1 MPAFTVKVKWG
12 KETFDQVEVNTD
24 EEPMLFKAQL
34 FALTGV
40 QPQSQKVMLK
50 GALLKDDPSGWNP
63 LKPKLKNGVTL
74 LMMGTKD
81 EDALVALKES
91 EKPKFAEDMDDSEL
105 QSAMKL
111 PAGLTNLGNTCYMNA
126 TVQCLK
132 TVPEFK
138 DALKQYLPSGAGG
151 SMAGFSMEDAATQI
165 TEAMRDLYKAMER
178 GQNIP
183 PLVLL
188 QVLHNAF
195 PRFAERGE
203 QGGYQQQDANECW
216 VELLDMIKQKLM
228 TKATEGFPSS
238 SVVDKYFGLEF
249 ATETKCVES
258 DDEPVVKSTEKFLQ
272 YSCYIDKDVKYLA
285 SGLKNR
291 LQENITKKSAILDR
305 DAEYIKTLKVSRLPG
320 YLTVQM
326 MRFQYK
332 QKDAVNAKI
341 LKDIKFPLVLD
352 VFELCSEELQEKLV
366 PMRTK
371 FKDHEDRLVE
381 QLSTLKS
388 KGGKDEALKK
398 DRELAEN
405 SPDLLEPSFFED
417 DIGSNN
423 SGYYELQAVLTHKGR
438 SSNSGHYVAWTRYKG
453 ESWIEC
459 NDDTIN
465 PIHVEDVMKLSGGGD
480 WHTAYILLYG
490 PRKLMKYQEES
501 KEQTENAPENM
512 EATSGDSKEEQ
523 KMETS

>member
-1 MPAFTVKVKWG
+1 MV
-12 KETFDQVEVNTD
+12 
-24 EEPMLFKAQL
+24 LFLQFL
-34 FALTGV
+34 
-40 QPQSQKVMLK
+40 
-50 GALLKDDPSGWNP
+50 
-63 LKPKLKNGVTL
+63 
-74 LMMGTKD
+74 
-81 EDALVALKES
+81 
-91 EKPKFAEDMDDSEL
+91 EDMDESEL

-132 TVPEFK
+132 TVPEFR
-138 DALKQYLPSGAGG
+138 DALKQYIRTGTSSG
-151 SMAGFSMEDAATQI
+151 MAGLGMGDAATQI

-178 GQNIP
+178 GQNFP

-216 VELLDMIKQKLM
+216 VELLGMIKQKLM
-228 TKATEGFPSS
+228 SKPSEGQAAASI
-238 SVVDKYFGLEF
+238 VDQYFGLDFE
-249 ATETKCVES
+249 TETKCVES
-258 DDEPVVKSTEKFLQ
+258 EEEPVVKSTEKFLQ
-272 YSCYIDKDVKYLA
+272 YSCYIDKEVKYLA
-285 SGLKNR
+285 TGLTNR
-291 LQENITKKSAILDR
+291 LQENITKKSPVLDR
-305 DAEYIKTLKVSRLPG
+305 DAEYVKTLKVSRLPG

-341 LKDIKFPLVLD
+341 LKDIKFPLILD
-352 VFELCSEELQEKLV
+352 VFDLCTADLQQRLV

-371 FKDHEDRLVE
+371 FKEHEDRVVE
-381 QLSTLKS
+381 HAGKLKT
-388 KGGKDEALKK
+388 KGGKEEALKK
-398 DRELAEN
+398 DRELAEA
-405 SPDLLEPSFFED
+405 SPDLLECSSFEG

-480 WHTAYILLYG
+480 WHTAYLLLYG
-490 PRKLMKYQEES
+490 PRKLMKYQKEEES
-501 KEQTENAPENM
+501 TATEAETISSNGA
-512 EATSGDSKEEQ
+512 SVKGDE

>member
-1 MPAFTVKVKWG
+1 
-12 KETFDQVEVNTD
+12 
-24 EEPMLFKAQL
+24 
-34 FALTGV
+34 
-40 QPQSQKVMLK
+40 MLK
-50 GALLKDDPSGWNP
+50 GALLKDDSAGWDA
-63 LKPKLKNGVTL
+63 LKPKLKNGATL

-81 EDALVALKES
+81 EDALVTVKDS
-91 EKPKFAEDMDDSEL
+91 EKTQFLEDMDDSEL
-105 QSAMKL
+105 QSAMQL

-132 TVPEFK
+132 SVPEFK
-138 DALKQYLPSGAGG
+138 EALKSYLPVGAGG
-151 SMAGFSMEDAATQI
+151 LGVGDAATQI

-178 GQNIP
+178 GQNFP

-216 VELLDMIKQKLM
+216 VELLGMIKQKLM
-228 TKATEGFPSS
+228 SKTTEGNPAT
-238 SVVDKYFGLEF
+238 SVVDQYFGLDF
-249 ATETKCVES
+249 ATETKCIES
-258 DDEPVVKSTEKFLQ
+258 EDEPVIKSTEKFLQ
-272 YSCYIDKDVKYLA
+272 YSCYIDKEVKYL
-285 SGLKNR
+285 STGLQNR
-291 LQENITKKSAILDR
+291 LQESLTKKSVVLDR
-305 DAEYIKTLKVSRLPG
+305 DAEYVKTLKVSRLPG

-341 LKDIKFPLVLD
+341 LKDIKFPLILD
-352 VFELCSEELQEKLV
+352 VFDLCTADLQQKLI

-371 FKDHEDRLVE
+371 FKDHEDRVVL
-381 QLSTLKS
+381 QAGKLKS
-388 KGGKDEALKK
+388 KGGKEEAFKK
-398 DRELAEN
+398 DRELAE
-405 SPDLLEPSFFED
+405 SCPDLLESSSFED
-417 DIGSNN
+417 DVGSNN

-438 SSNSGHYVAWTRYKG
+438 SSNSGHYVAWVRYKG

-465 PIHVEDVMKLSGGGD
+465 PIHVQDVMKLSGGGD
-480 WHTAYILLYG
+480 WHTAYLLLYG
-490 PRKLMKYQEES
+490 PRKLMKYEKDEENTATEAEENNL
-501 KEQTENAPENM
+501 KEA
-512 EATSGDSKEEQ
+512 DSKDTE

>member
-1 MPAFTVKVKWG
+1 M
-12 KETFDQVEVNTD
+12 D
-24 EEPMLFKAQL
+24 E
-34 FALTGV
+34 
-40 QPQSQKVMLK
+40 
-50 GALLKDDPSGWNP
+50 N
-63 LKPKLKNGVTL
+63 
-74 LMMGTKD
+74 
-81 EDALVALKES
+81 
-91 EKPKFAEDMDDSEL
+91 EL

-132 TVPEFK
+132 TVPEFRES
-138 DALKQYLPSGAGG
+138 LKQYTRTGGNAGMG
-151 SMAGFSMEDAATQI
+151 GLGMGDAPTQI

-178 GQNIP
+178 GQNFP

-216 VELLDMIKQKLM
+216 VELLGMIKQKLM
-228 TKATEGFPSS
+228 SKASTDVSS
-238 SVVDKYFGLEF
+238 SVVDQYFGLDF
-249 ATETKCVES
+249 ATETKCVETE
-258 DDEPVVKSTEKFLQ
+258 DEPVVKSTEKFLQ
-272 YSCYIDKDVKYLA
+272 YSCYIDKEVKYLA
-285 SGLKNR
+285 TGLKNR
-291 LQENITKKSAILDR
+291 LQENLTKKSSFLDR
-305 DAEYIKTLKVSRLPG
+305 DAEYIKTLTVSRLPG

-341 LKDIKFPLVLD
+341 LKDIKFPQILD
-352 VFELCSEELQEKLV
+352 VFDLCSEDLQQKLI

-371 FKDHEDRLVE
+371 FKDHEDRVVE
-381 QLSTLKS
+381 QADKLKS
-388 KGGKDEALKK
+388 KGGKEEALKK
-398 DRELAEN
+398 DRELAEA
-405 SPDLLEPSFFED
+405 STELLESSSFED

-438 SSNSGHYVAWTRYKG
+438 SSNSGHYVAWVRYKG
-453 ESWIEC
+453 ESWMEC

-480 WHTAYILLYG
+480 WHTAYLLLYG
-490 PRKLMKYQEES
+490 PRKLMKYEKETEEES
-501 KEQTENAPENM
+501 NGAE
-512 EATSGDSKEEQ
+512 SKVEE